1 MYEKL
6 IKQLRNQGH
15 CKDCPYT
22 VDCDSFDSCLM
33 DLLAAEA
40 IENMNKRIVKL
51 EKALQEYYQQTR
63 SWEVD
68 YDNLYKR
75 IITY

>member
-1 MYEKL
+1 MHEKL

-33 DLLAAEA
+33 DLLAADA
-40 IENMNKRIVKL
+40 IEDLIKRLKRKEAELNAVVG
-51 EKALQEYYQQTR
+51 
-63 SWEVD
+63 EVWSID
-68 YDNLYKR
+68 LSRKYKR
-75 IITY
+75 ILEE